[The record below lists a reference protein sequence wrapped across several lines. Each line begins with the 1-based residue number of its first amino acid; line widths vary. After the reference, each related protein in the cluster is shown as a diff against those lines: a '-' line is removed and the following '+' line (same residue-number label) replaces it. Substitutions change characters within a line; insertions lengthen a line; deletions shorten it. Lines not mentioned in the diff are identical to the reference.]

1 MAEDIIIYRDTW
13 MQKVIEELDME
24 YYEIKKLRQQVKKE
38 YISAA
43 GVPKMRM
50 EELLKRLRKLEDSL
64 QKTKEAMEQSRQNW
78 QSTDRKIQKK
88 YEEALA
94 EWVWEENE
102 GERITAGDLIINS
115 LSVFSALLWK
125 RGKTQGDK
133 KCPI

>member
-43 GVPKMRM
+43 GVSKMRM

-64 QKTKEAMEQSRQNW
+64 QKTKEAMEQS
-78 QSTDRKIQKK
+78 DRTGRAQTGKYRKSMKRRWRKQPVLMEFNGCGKK
-88 YEEALA
+88 MKGRE
-94 EWVWEENE
+94 
-102 GERITAGDLIINS
+102 
-115 LSVFSALLWK
+115 
-125 RGKTQGDK
+125 
-133 KCPI
+133 

>member
-64 QKTKEAMEQSRQNW
+64 QKTKEVMEQSRQNW

-94 EWVWEENE
+94 EAVS
-102 GERITAGDLIINS
+102 IN
-115 LSVFSALLWK
+115 
-125 RGKTQGDK
+125 G
-133 KCPI
+133 I

>member
-1 MAEDIIIYRDTW
+1 MAEDIIIYRDAW
-13 MQKVIEELDME
+13 MQKVIEELDLE

-50 EELLKRLRKLEDSL
+50 EKLLKRLRKLEDSL

-94 EWVWEENE
+94 EAV
-102 GERITAGDLIINS
+102 GIN
-115 LSVFSALLWK
+115 
-125 RGKTQGDK
+125 G
-133 KCPI
+133 I

>member
-1 MAEDIIIYRDTW
+1 MAEDIIIYRDAW
-13 MQKVIEELDME
+13 MQKVIEELDLE

-64 QKTKEAMEQSRQNW
+64 QKTKEAMEQS
-78 QSTDRKIQKK
+78 TDRKIQKK

-94 EWVWEENE
+94 EAVS
-102 GERITAGDLIINS
+102 IN
-115 LSVFSALLWK
+115 
-125 RGKTQGDK
+125 G
-133 KCPI
+133 I